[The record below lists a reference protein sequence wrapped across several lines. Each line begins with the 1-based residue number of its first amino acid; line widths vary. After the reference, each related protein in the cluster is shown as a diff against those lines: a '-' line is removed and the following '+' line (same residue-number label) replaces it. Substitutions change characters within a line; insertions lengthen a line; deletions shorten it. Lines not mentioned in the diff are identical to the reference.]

1 MSGIRALALQGFRF
15 GAVGIW
21 STAVYLL
28 AASAASAAGVHP
40 QLANALAYAV
50 GTGVSFLGHF
60 HWTFGKRS
68 NHARALLR
76 FLVVAGGGFLLS
88 AGMMHVALEWLGA
101 PVWAALASIVIVVPV
116 ISWLSGRYWAFR

>member
-1 MSGIRALALQGFRF
+1 
-15 GAVGIW
+15 
-21 STAVYLL
+21 
-28 AASAASAAGVHP
+28 
-40 QLANALAYAV
+40 V

-88 AGMMHVALEWLGA
+88 AGMMHVALEWLRA
-101 PVWAALASIVIVVPV
+101 PVWAALASIVIAVPAL
-116 ISWLSGRYWAFR
+116 SWLSGRYWAFR